1 MRAILI
7 FTSLNFQK
15 QNEKIQDEKIK
26 LNIIGKG
33 KWNQKKNKK

>member
-15 QNEKIQDEKIK
+15 QNEKIQDEKI
-26 LNIIGKG
+26 LGGK
-33 KWNQKKNKK
+33 K

>member
-15 QNEKIQDEKIK
+15 QNEKIQDEKI
-26 LNIIGKG
+26 LGGK
-33 KWNQKKNKK
+33 KWKPKQKK